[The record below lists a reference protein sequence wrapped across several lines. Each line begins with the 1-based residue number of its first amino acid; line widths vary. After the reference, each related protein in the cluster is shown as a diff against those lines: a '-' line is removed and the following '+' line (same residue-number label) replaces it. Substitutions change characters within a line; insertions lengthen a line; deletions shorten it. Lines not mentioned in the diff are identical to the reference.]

1 MGRGRFIGPALALLL
16 VAGGLIVL
24 LNRKPPPE
32 REMPPLV
39 GDPVPRPPTP
49 AARSP
54 LTLESRKDPQL
65 DRWYAAILKRDAKG
79 VMEAQTA
86 FLSDES
92 KWRAPLERL
101 ATEEPDA
108 RIRAFSVAM
117 LGRFRQPPPESF
129 FTDRLADREVPP
141 RLSALAALDR
151 LGTRASLEAVE
162 RAAAEPQVKAAADR
176 VAARLRA
183 K

>member
-1 MGRGRFIGPALALLL
+1 
-16 VAGGLIVL
+16 
-24 LNRKPPPE
+24 
-32 REMPPLV
+32 
-39 GDPVPRPPTP
+39 
-49 AARSP
+49 
-54 LTLESRKDPQL
+54 LTVESRKDPQL

-108 RIRAFSVAM
+108 RIRAFSVSV

-141 RLSALAALDR
+141 RLSALAALER
-151 LGTRASLEAVE
+151 LGTGASLEAVE
-162 RAAAEPQVKAAADR
+162 RAAAEPQVKAAAER